1 MKVGVLGGGQLG
13 RMLAL
18 AGYPLGIHTRF
29 LERSSDCP
37 AGYLEEVTVGEYD
50 DPRALERFARDIDV
64 ATFEFENVP
73 EAAARALAARVPVY
87 PPPVSLGVAQD
98 RLAEKRL
105 FEELGV
111 ATAPFRSVE
120 SLDELVAA
128 LDALG
133 LPAVLKRRRLGYD
146 GKGQAVIRSVDG
158 AAAAWEQVGRAA
170 SIVEAFVE
178 FEREVSLISVRG
190 RDGEIRHYPP
200 CHNVHRDGI
209 LNVTIAPALD
219 VDPGI
224 TTAAEQANRL
234 ILEHF
239 QYVGVLTV
247 EYFVARGALLA
258 NETAPRVHNSGH
270 WTIEGADTSQFENHL
285 RAVLG
290 LPLGSTRP
298 IGYCGMINLI
308 GTAPPL
314 SDLLRLPGVHVHLYG
329 KQPRPGRKLGHL
341 TVMDA
346 TREGM
351 MRQFQSLRSIA
362 MSMEI

>member
-29 LERSSDCP
+29 LERRSDCP
-37 AGYLEEVTVGEYD
+37 AGYLEEVTVGAYD
-50 DPRALERFARDIDV
+50 DPQALETFAQDIDV

-73 EAAARALAARVPVY
+73 ESAARFLSGRVPVY
-87 PPPVSLGVAQD
+87 PPPASLGVTQD

-105 FEELGV
+105 FEELGI
-111 ATAPFRSVE
+111 ATAPFRAVD
-120 SLDELVAA
+120 SLDQLHAA

-133 LPAVLKRRRLGYD
+133 PPVVLKRRRLGYD
-146 GKGQAVIRSVDG
+146 GKGQTVIRSADEIAPAWAHLG
-158 AAAAWEQVGRAA
+158 DAAGVLE
-170 SIVEAFVE
+170 SFIE
-178 FEREVSLISVRG
+178 FERELSLISVRG

-219 VDPGI
+219 LDATMVA
-224 TTAAEQANRL
+224 AAEQANRR

-247 EYFVARGALLA
+247 EYFVSGSALLA

-270 WTIEGADTSQFENHL
+270 WTIEGADASQFENHL
-285 RAVLG
+285 RAILG
-290 LPLGSTRP
+290 LPLGSTRAV
-298 IGYCGMINLI
+298 GFCGMINLI
-308 GTAPPL
+308 GTVPPL
-314 SDLLRLPGVHVHLYG
+314 ADLLRLPGVHVHLYG
-329 KQPRPGRKLGHL
+329 KEPRPGRKLGHL
-341 TVMDA
+341 TVFDA

-351 MRQFQSLRSIA
+351 MRQFRALRGVA